1 MTRKRVDVLRPFPS
15 WGASIIWIAEMSGPC
30 GLGGG
35 GRGEGVQKIERTCSA
50 DRHCYGLGQLLAE
63 ELQAIS
69 QAICFTFF
77 ALQIQGVNS

>member
-15 WGASIIWIAEMSGPC
+15 WAACIIWIAEMSGPW
-30 GLGGG
+30 
-35 GRGEGVQKIERTCSA
+35 GRGRGGGVQKIERTCSA
-50 DRHCYGLGQLLAE
+50 DRHYYGLGQLLAE